1 MNKNMITRILRKY
14 LSGRF
19 SSDTEERV
27 QKWIIK
33 DKDIEEKEK
42 ASLEYWNEL
51 EAKTD
56 PDTELV
62 LDRVNQRI
70 GYKEIVHRPFYQKLT
85 LISEIMIQLYIV
97 VGG

>member
-70 GYKEIVHRPFYQKLT
+70 DTYCSRSDSTIYDGRRLFI
-85 LISEIMIQLYIV
+85 LYLHTK
-97 VGG
+97 